1 MRYRDLHYAIAS
13 NVLVERFIQDPLKT
27 YFSKQHPSGACKNHN
42 IPLYNFDYD
51 STIPNRK
58 GFRPTATG
66 NIRDEN
72 RTFEADTEPIQ
83 CYFQILLSLKVS
95 ISHQIHRCQTN
106 ATSKL
111 NGNINKYV
119 NESAKP

>member
-1 MRYRDLHYAIAS
+1 MRSVHAS

-42 IPLYNFDYD
+42 IPLYDFDYD

-83 CYFQILLSLKVS
+83 CYFQTLLSSKVS
-95 ISHQIHRCQTN
+95 MSHQIPNCQTN

-119 NESAKP
+119 DESAKP

>member
-1 MRYRDLHYAIAS
+1 MAS
-13 NVLVERFIQDPLKT
+13 NTP
-27 YFSKQHPSGACKNHN
+27 GAGKNHN

-51 STIPNRK
+51 NTIPNQK
-58 GFRPTATG
+58 GIRPTATG
-66 NIRDEN
+66 TIRDEN
-72 RTFEADTEPIQ
+72 RTFEADTERIQ
-83 CYFQILLSLKVS
+83 CYFQILLSSKVS
-95 ISHQIHRCQTN
+95 ISHQIPRCQTN